1 MNKTLESKWLYGIVG
16 AFILINTLLVSME
29 FFYLPVL
36 PVALGIVLLALL
48 ALDKLVL
55 LIVFCTPLAVNITNI
70 GGGVGMSIPTDPLLF
85 GAMLIFFIKLLMSGR
100 FDRKILSHPITIAI
114 LINIA
119 WLGITAFSSSLPVVS
134 FKYLLSRMWFVITYY
149 FLASQLFKKEKSLF
163 SYWWFYLIPF
173 MGIIGYTVFRHY
185 TFGFD
190 QQSANWVM
198 SPFYN
203 DHTVYGAI
211 LAMFFPLLI
220 FYTVSGY
227 YSPSTR
233 VFVAIVLVIYTIAL
247 VLSYT
252 RAAWVSLI
260 AAFGVF
266 LAMKFRIKFTT
277 LLSLGSVF
285 LVILALSWTQIQ
297 MKLEKNRQ
305 DSADDFSKHVKSISN
320 ISSDASNLE
329 RLNRWNSAFRMFE
342 QRPFM
347 GWGPGTYAFKY
358 APFQLSKDKTIIST
372 NAGDLGNAH
381 SEYIGPLAESGVFG
395 MTTFI
400 LILITSLY
408 TGITLYF
415 KVTDLYMKGLVMS
428 ITLGLI
434 TYYIHGFLN
443 NFLDTD
449 KASCPFWGFMAMLV
463 MIDVYHIPSRQV
475 EQVNELD

>member
-1 MNKTLESKWLYGIVG
+1 MNRTLDSKWLYLIVG
-16 AFILINTLLVSME
+16 AFILLNSLLVSFE
-29 FFYLPVL
+29 FFYFPIL
-36 PVALGIVLLALL
+36 PVALGIVLLSLL
-48 ALDKLVL
+48 ALDKLVI
-55 LIVFCTPLAVNITNI
+55 LIVFCTPLSVNITNI
-70 GGGVGMSIPTDPLLF
+70 GGGVGLAIPTDPLLF
-85 GAMLIFFIKLLMSGR
+85 GAMLIFFIKLIMNGS
-100 FDRKILSHPITIAI
+100 FDKKLLSHPISIAI

-119 WLGITAFSSSLPVVS
+119 WITITAFSSSLPIVS
-134 FKYLLSRMWFVITYY
+134 LKFLLSRLWFVITYY
-149 FLASQLFKKEKSLF
+149 FLASQIFVKKESLF
-163 SYWWFYLIPF
+163 SYWWFYIIPF
-173 MGIIGYTVFRHY
+173 MGIIGYTIYRHY

-211 LAMFFPLLI
+211 LAMFFPLLLFFTFSNKYSATTRGFI
-220 FYTVSGY
+220 F
-227 YSPSTR
+227 
-233 VFVAIVLVIYTIAL
+233 IVLVIYTIAL
-247 VLSYT
+247 LLSYT

-260 AAFGVF
+260 VALGVYI
-266 LAMKFRIKFTT
+266 AMKLRIKFST
-277 LLSLGSVF
+277 LFVTGSIF
-285 LVILALSWTQIQ
+285 LILLALSWTQIE

-342 QRPFM
+342 LKPFM

-358 APFQLSKDKTIIST
+358 APFQMSKDKTIIST

-381 SEYIGPLAESGVFG
+381 SEYIGPLAECGVFG
-395 MTTFI
+395 SLSFI

-408 TGITLYF
+408 SGITLYF
-415 KVTDLYMKGLVMS
+415 KLSDENIKGLVMA

-463 MIDVYHIPSRQV
+463 MIESYHLPY
-475 EQVNELD
+475 ELPEEIEI

>member
-1 MNKTLESKWLYGIVG
+1 MNRTLDTKWLYWIVG
-16 AFILINTLLVSME
+16 AFILLNSLLVSFE
-29 FFYLPVL
+29 FFYFPIL
-36 PVALGIVLLALL
+36 PVALGIVLLSLL
-48 ALDKLVL
+48 ALDKLVI
-55 LIVFCTPLAVNITNI
+55 LIVFCTPISVNITNI
-70 GGGVGMSIPTDPLLF
+70 GGGVGLAIPTDPLLF
-85 GAMLIFFIKLLMSGR
+85 GAMLVFFIKLIMKGS
-100 FDRKILSHPITIAI
+100 FDKKLLSHPISIAI

-119 WLGITAFSSSLPVVS
+119 WITITAFSSSLPVVS
-134 FKYLLSRMWFVITYY
+134 FKFLLSRLWFVITYY
-149 FLASQLFKKEKSLF
+149 FLTSQIFVKKDSLF
-163 SYWWFYLIPF
+163 SFWWFYILPF
-173 MGIIGYTVFRHY
+173 MGIIGYTIYRHY

-211 LAMFFPLLI
+211 LAMFFPLLL
-220 FYTVSGY
+220 FFSFSNK
-227 YSPSTR
+227 YSPTTR
-233 VFVAIVLVIYTIAL
+233 VFIFIVLVIYTVAL
-247 VLSYT
+247 LLSYT

-260 AAFGVF
+260 VALGVYV
-266 LAMKFRIKFTT
+266 AMKLRIKFST
-277 LLSLGSVF
+277 LFVTGSIF
-285 LVILALSWTQIQ
+285 LIILALSWTQIE

-342 QRPFM
+342 LKPFM

-358 APFQLSKDKTIIST
+358 APFQMSKDKTIIST

-381 SEYIGPLAESGVFG
+381 SEYIGPLAECGVFG
-395 MTTFI
+395 SLSFI

-408 TGITLYF
+408 SGITLYF
-415 KVTDLYMKGLVMS
+415 KLSDENMRGLVMS

-463 MIDVYHIPSRQV
+463 MIESYHLPQKQPEALNS
-475 EQVNELD
+475 

>member
-1 MNKTLESKWLYGIVG
+1 MNKSIDLKWLYGIVG
-16 AFILINTLLVSME
+16 VFIIINSLLVSFE
-29 FFYLPVL
+29 FFYFPLV
-36 PVALGIVLLALL
+36 PVALGILMLSLL

-55 LIVFCTPLAVNITNI
+55 LIVFCTPLSVNISNI
-70 GGGVGMSIPTDPLLF
+70 GAGVGLSIPTDPLLF
-85 GAMLIFFIKLLMSGR
+85 GAMLVFFMKLIMNGS
-100 FDRKILSHPITIAI
+100 FDKKLLSHPITIAI
-114 LINIA
+114 LVNITWIA
-119 WLGITAFSSSLPVVS
+119 ICCFSSTLPLVS
-134 FKYLLSRMWFVITYY
+134 VKFLLSRLWFVVAYY
-149 FLASQLFKKEKSLF
+149 FLASQIFVSKERLFT
-163 SYWWFYLIPF
+163 YWWFYILPF
-173 MGIIGYTVFRHY
+173 LGIIGYTIFRHY

-211 LAMFFPLLI
+211 LAMFFPLLLFYSFSSKFSLTTRI
-220 FYTVSGY
+220 FIFIVLFIYTV
-227 YSPSTR
+227 
-233 VFVAIVLVIYTIAL
+233 AL
-247 VLSYT
+247 LLSYT

-260 AAFGVF
+260 VALGVF
-266 LAMKFRIKFTT
+266 IAMKLRIKFTNLF
-277 LLSLGSVF
+277 LLGASF
-285 LVILALSWTQIQ
+285 LIIIALSWTQIE

-342 QRPFM
+342 LKPFM

-381 SEYIGPLAESGVFG
+381 SEYIGPLAESGIFG
-395 MTTFI
+395 SLTFI
-400 LILITSLY
+400 LILIASIY
-408 TGITLYF
+408 SGVTLYF
-415 KVTDLYMKGLVMS
+415 KLTDEHMKGLVMAL
-428 ITLGLI
+428 TLGLI

-463 MIDVYHIPSRQV
+463 MIECYHLKETKTS
-475 EQVNELD
+475 